1 MRQHLADMIASRK
14 GQKSQLELECKHCW
28 ERLKFT
34 LLEANAALLHEMTR
48 SEVQIAQIAWD
59 EHDISEMFIRSMKSG
74 SGGDSP
80 IGEMDGNNI
89 VLHNIKDAIK
99 RADKAS
105 ALSEH
110 TQALRRNAIVIL
122 KLRESVRAIADG
134 GDWESVRRIVSLY
147 RFSAQEDSSK
157 AMILPQSTLE
167 MDRAFAEWQYHQ
179 VVSAL
184 ESALSSGGPTGRAG
198 ELDYSEVAIREL
210 QEAILKAERANVP
223 ADRCDELYRKA
234 VHTRRIRKKLMS
246 LRRDERLRVIEM
258 ADDAINRNYGTP
270 EILTVREDQK
280 HLYIVETL
288 SDALRLPGIRGSVE
302 TLTVSVSCIEALRD
316 ALSHVE
322 NIECATRVSQD
333 TIEAAKYILKV
344 REIVMMEEPEEPYTM
359 SGKWGLLHECVHSNK
374 RKYCGKDMDSLS
386 DDDMALIA
394 DHCLNRLTQACL
406 VKALMEGRARGDP
419 GHLDL
424 DSISTVQLDKNIKL
438 AETYLEEEKRQLRTS
453 ELLTAAQ
460 DIRTLRTML
469 KAKAYGEVER
479 VLMKLDGERVTP
491 ICLEEI
497 HHAHREVEY
506 HIISEELRDAL
517 KSGGPSGPIGAM
529 EVDDIDLTML
539 NRAIPHAM
547 DVEFVSENL
556 QRLLMSAVLVKRL
569 RTALKQNRWK
579 IVSQLVKFTERKDF
593 DLDKA
598 VIEEVERARLE
609 VVSRATLAELN
620 IALANKNAAAVRTY
634 LEHAKNSPLK
644 ESEVAQ
650 KTMDRAQIFL
660 DKLAECKTE
669 LERIVEDDNVAYN
682 MPQFLQEVLDE
693 ADFVGYNSPEVQK
706 AIHLQDEIRELTKQ
720 ARKAIASKNKVEMQE
735 AVRKLTERNVHIPE
749 VAALKEL
756 LNMSEEVLLQKQ
768 LIDAVKSD
776 DEARIASI
784 TCRMKA
790 IYFMQH
796 GYGDFALTNFP
807 RLKTP
812 HQFISHELVHERK
825 MDEFHRW
832 EEVQHELEAKR
843 EAMLKFSS
851 ERLHT
856 SLTHLPSNIPRA
868 AAVHSFDVFTKY
880 ISGVPTADVEEEL
893 AHVLWIGVQN
903 PTLRDEYY
911 IQVIKQM
918 TANPVTQ
925 SIIRSWK
932 LFDLLLLTF
941 PPTEDFEN
949 FLEAFIRK
957 RSDADSRLKKL
968 HLILYV
974 GRQHHLQTN
983 EASILKVIQH
993 YKKE

>member
-1 MRQHLADMIASRK
+1 MDNERLDKEINHLKTKMIQSRAGKTLIRSAHFCHQMREAVLKGDDFTTKQWLKRFEKFETIPEIHAEFHLVLEDLENREMVALLREKLSKGRIEGTFGNIDLNAIDFQHLESAVKEALKVPEVERLREFNEMLFASQAIVRVRRELKAALTVSAKMAEFRHQEDIEAKKLAEIHKSFHDFDALSAEVDDDETIRQLRIDLEEKQKKEEREMRQHLADMIASRK

-59 EHDISEMFIRSMKSG
+59 EHDISEMFIRSMKAG
-74 SGGDSP
+74 SGGESP
-80 IGEMDGNNI
+80 IGEMDGNKI

-122 KLRESVRAIADG
+122 KLRESLRAIADG

-147 RFSAQEDSSK
+147 RFAAQEDPSK
-157 AMILPQSTLE
+157 GMILPQSTLE

-302 TLTVSVSCIEALRD
+302 TLTVSVSSIEALRD

-344 REIVMMEEPEEPYTM
+344 REIVMMEEPDEPYTM
-359 SGKWGLLHECVHSNK
+359 SGKWGLLHEYVHSTK

-506 HIISEELRDAL
+506 HIISEELRDSL

-620 IALANKNAAAVRTY
+620 IALANKNAAAVRY
-634 LEHAKNSPLK
+634 VREC
-644 ESEVAQ
+644 V
-650 KTMDRAQIFL
+650 RARSARSTIISFFH
-660 DKLAECKTE
+660 
-669 LERIVEDDNVAYN
+669 I
-682 MPQFLQEVLDE
+682 
-693 ADFVGYNSPEVQK
+693 
-706 AIHLQDEIRELTKQ
+706 LT
-720 ARKAIASKNKVEMQE
+720 R
-735 AVRKLTERNVHIPE
+735 T
-749 VAALKEL
+749 
-756 LNMSEEVLLQKQ
+756 
-768 LIDAVKSD
+768 
-776 DEARIASI
+776 SI
-784 TCRMKA
+784 TGTNLSGTRQEQSSQGERSSTEDYGSCSDLFGQTCR
-790 IYFMQH
+790 
-796 GYGDFALTNFP
+796 
-807 RLKTP
+807 
-812 HQFISHELVHERK
+812 
-825 MDEFHRW
+825 
-832 EEVQHELEAKR
+832 
-843 EAMLKFSS
+843 
-851 ERLHT
+851 
-856 SLTHLPSNIPRA
+856 
-868 AAVHSFDVFTKY
+868 
-880 ISGVPTADVEEEL
+880 
-893 AHVLWIGVQN
+893 VQN
-903 PTLRDEYY
+903 GARTYCR
-911 IQVIKQM
+911 
-918 TANPVTQ
+918 
-925 SIIRSWK
+925 
-932 LFDLLLLTF
+932 
-941 PPTEDFEN
+941 
-949 FLEAFIRK
+949 
-957 RSDADSRLKKL
+957 
-968 HLILYV
+968 
-974 GRQHHLQTN
+974 GRQCGL
-983 EASILKVIQH
+983 
-993 YKKE
+993 